1 MGGADLLFCL
11 CAERLNERL
20 KRIPPLDKIHSQG
33 GHMLATTTQVPTR
46 AHVTPETDLADLC
59 AIKSAWVQ
67 AARDLDY
74 PNLAW
79 KVVRNLGRREKFGV
93 LRETY
98 YWEALD
104 GKVRLLGDEN
114 TVKYSPQHRAYVVR
128 RYVAAYVMPEMFET
142 RFARPE
148 QAIMS
153 GHQVLRWAWLMAE
166 TPDGSLCEED
176 ESQKKTS
183 CSSSPASGRT
193 KSCAYR
199 LKQKRSSKP
208 PPMRKPKPTANNCWP
223 NFSLAWRCNRE
234 TNPTKTT
241 ESEVKRT

>member
-1 MGGADLLFCL
+1 MGGADLLFCP

-20 KRIPPLDKIHSQG
+20 NRIPPLDKIHSQG

-46 AHVTPETDLADLC
+46 AHVTPDTDLADLR

-79 KVVRNLGRREKFGV
+79 KVVCNLGRREKFGI

-98 YWEALD
+98 YWEALG

-114 TVKYSPQHRAYVVR
+114 TVRYSPPHRAYIVR
-128 RYVAAYVMPEMFET
+128 RHVAAYVMPQAFET
-142 RFARPE
+142 QYAKPE
-148 QAIMS
+148 QAIMG

-166 TPDGSLCEED
+166 TPEGSLCEED
-176 ESQKKTS
+176 EGEKKDFLLFI
-183 CSSSPASGRT
+183 PG
-193 KSCAYR
+193 
-199 LKQKRSSKP
+199 QW
-208 PPMRKPKPTANNCWP
+208 ANEILRVQAETEAAIKAAVHEKAEADRQQL
-223 NFSLAWRCNRE
+223 LAE
-234 TNPTKTT
+234 LLFGV
-241 ESEVKRT
+241 EV